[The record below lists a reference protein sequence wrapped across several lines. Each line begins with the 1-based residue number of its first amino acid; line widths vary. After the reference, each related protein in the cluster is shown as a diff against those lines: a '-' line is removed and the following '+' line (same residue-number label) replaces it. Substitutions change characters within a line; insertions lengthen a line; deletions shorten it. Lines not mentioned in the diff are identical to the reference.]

1 MDPLSLDWGAAT
13 AEFQNDDQKSAVHM
27 FSHDLTTPERVGRA
41 IRFAQARL
49 ACCAIKMPGFSQE
62 VWYDEREQKVTPES
76 KQKIKT
82 DLGSAAAGLMFM
94 SEGEA

>member
-13 AEFQNDDQKSAVHM
+13 AEFTNDEQKSAVHM
-27 FSHDLTTPERVGRA
+27 FQHDLQSSERVERA

-49 ACCAIKMPGFSQE
+49 AWCAKKMPGFAQE
-62 VWYDEREQKVTPES
+62 IWYDEREQKVAPEW

-82 DLGSAAAGLMFM
+82 DLAGKAGLMFM